1 MSLVECKHVT
11 KKYGVKVALDDVNL
25 TIEKGNHWFVRTKWK
40 W

>member
-25 TIEKGNHWFVRTKWK
+25 PLKKEKSSVC
-40 W
+40 